1 VAHTDIGH
9 RTSDIGHRTD
19 LGHRISAIL
28 YDHDGT
34 LVNSLPVVVAATNG
48 VLAKN
53 GYPIETPE
61 VVIAAMVL
69 ATAPRMGHHA
79 RVSDPLVQRRLAAEF
94 YEQARILGPRLATAY
109 DGIAELLAVI
119 AGRGIAQG
127 VISNNQGE
135 VVRIIVK
142 HLGLS
147 QHLALTYGEDDVSS
161 PKPHPAGIHQAAA
174 ALGVSLDRI
183 LFVGDSENDSEAA
196 QAAGVRSVGVTWGIH
211 ARDKLMSLNFDHV
224 IDHPRELL
232 ALVE

>member
-1 VAHTDIGH
+1 MAHTDIGH
-9 RTSDIGHRTD
+9 RTSGI
-19 LGHRISAIL
+19 GHRISAIL

-53 GYPIETPE
+53 GYPVETPE

-94 YEQARILGPRLATAY
+94 YAEARILGPRLATAY
-109 DGIAELLAVI
+109 DGIAELLATI

-142 HLGLS
+142 LTLS
-147 QHLALTYGEDDVSS
+147 ARPQVPRGQRYVSE
-161 PKPHPAGIHQAAA
+161 P
-174 ALGVSLDRI
+174 
-183 LFVGDSENDSEAA
+183 
-196 QAAGVRSVGVTWGIH
+196 
-211 ARDKLMSLNFDHV
+211 
-224 IDHPRELL
+224 
-232 ALVE
+232 